1 MSLLRDR
8 SHGDDVT
15 LYVTYRPSVYL
26 ICVCVCVC
34 RDTFIEHTPWCSP
47 AASHTVFVSCDDNLN
62 RKQL

>member
-26 ICVCVCVC
+26 ICVCVSAV
-34 RDTFIEHTPWCSP
+34 TLLLNTLPG
-47 AASHTVFVSCDDNLN
+47 AALLRLTLCLCHVMTT
-62 RKQL
+62 